1 MRMTIQQQPSN
12 LNQPTISNKPL
23 RQELKMT
30 TTKQNIS
37 IIPVIAVTLFSVTQ
51 LFAQQGMP
59 APTVGTVAA
68 TERNYNPTR
77 NYNGRITSPD
87 IVSVIPQVS
96 GTIIEVAF
104 KEGSMVKKGDLL
116 YRIDDVKYNA
126 AVSSAKAAEAQAQ
139 ATLDYAQK
147 TFERTQ
153 KLFEKKVCSVD
164 DFDAAT
170 SKLSAAKAALDAAK
184 ASLISA
190 EDNLRHCRI
199 VAPIDGKIGV
209 NAATVGNFVS
219 TATGPLTTIVGQ
231 NPLRLSFSMS
241 SRDFLG
247 TYSGEKGLRDRFKIA
262 IRLADDSIYP
272 QLGEI
277 DFISNTAN
285 PSTDTI
291 TIYVKFA
298 NPDGLLVPG
307 ASVKVEVSYKEDKT
321 VVTVPV
327 TTIIHNLDGNFLYV
341 MGENNMPEKRTV
353 VTDGVTETYE
363 IISSGL
369 KAGEV
374 VIAQGTHKVIPG
386 TPVNPVAVEI
396 N

>member
-1 MRMTIQQQPSN
+1 
-12 LNQPTISNKPL
+12 
-23 RQELKMT
+23 MT

-96 GTIIEVAF
+96 GTIVEVAF

-153 KLFEKKVCSVD
+153 KLFEKKVSSVD

-170 SKLSAAKAALDAAK
+170 SKLSTAKAALDAAK
-184 ASLISA
+184 AALVSA

-199 VAPIDGKIGV
+199 VSPIDGKIGV

-247 TYSGEKGLRDRFKIA
+247 TYGGENGLHNRFKVA
-262 IRLADDSIYP
+262 IRLADDSLYP
-272 QLGEI
+272 HLGEI

-369 KAGEV
+369 KAGEI

>member
-1 MRMTIQQQPSN
+1 MTIQQQQPSN

-96 GTIIEVAF
+96 GTIVEVAF

-184 ASLISA
+184 AALISA

-199 VAPIDGKIGV
+199 AAPIDGKIGV

-262 IRLADDSIYP
+262 IRLADDSLYP

-374 VIAQGTHKVIPG
+374 VIAQGTHKIIPG

>member
-1 MRMTIQQQPSN
+1 MTIQQQPSK

-96 GTIIEVAF
+96 GTIVEVAF

-199 VAPIDGKIGV
+199 VSPIDGKIGV

-247 TYSGEKGLRDRFKIA
+247 TYGGEKGLRDRFKIA
-262 IRLADDSIYP
+262 IRLADDSIYSH
-272 QLGEI
+272 LGEI

-341 MGENNMPEKRTV
+341 IGENNMPEKRTV